1 MFLGE
6 YKPDSKV
13 RFVQRSDETL
23 RQFKTRMHNEC
34 QNAISVV
41 ESTKSHNVVKD
52 YMRAKKMD
60 KASFILDG

>member
-1 MFLGE
+1 
-6 YKPDSKV
+6 V